1 MRYFENVK
9 SVEELK
15 KQYKKLVM
23 KYHPDRNH
31 DTDTTDIMKAINAEY
46 SELFERYK
54 NVHETSTGETYTK
67 KEETTEKSAD
77 FINIIDKIINFN
89 IDIEIIG
96 DWVWCFNSYEYR
108 TQLKSLGFKY
118 AAKKKAWCWHSGE
131 YKRRSRKNIPIEAI
145 RDKYGCESVREK
157 TDQRKLA

>member
-1 MRYFENVK
+1 MRYFKSVK

-23 KYHPDRNH
+23 QYHPDRNH

-46 SELFERYK
+46 SALFERYK
-54 NVHETSTGETYTK
+54 NVHETANGETYTR
-67 KEETTEKSAD
+67 KEETKEQSAD

-108 TQLKSLGFKY
+108 TQLKELGFKY

-131 YKRRSRKNIPIEAI
+131 YKKRSRKNISIEEI
-145 RDKYGCESVREK
+145 RDKYGCEIVRAR